1 MARRVKRVVE
11 KKEALLKR
19 DGEEWLGGEAHVG
32 PADPRSSA
40 ARLLNNLRA
49 DRALLM
55 GFGFASGLVIGIG
68 LAVLLTRRQQ
78 A

>member
-1 MARRVKRVVE
+1 MARRVKRGLE
-11 KKEALLKR
+11 KKGARLKPYS
-19 DGEEWLGGEAHVG
+19 EESLGGEAHVG
-32 PADPRSSA
+32 HADPRSSV

-55 GFGFASGLVIGIG
+55 GFGFASGLIIGIG
-68 LAVLLTRRQQ
+68 LTLLLSRRRP

>member
-1 MARRVKRVVE
+1 MARRVGKR
-11 KKEALLKR
+11 KAFLAPYGK
-19 DGEEWLGGEAHVG
+19 EWLGGEAHVG
-32 PADPRSSA
+32 HADPRSSA

-55 GFGFASGLVIGIG
+55 GFGFASGIIIGIG
-68 LAVLLTRRQQ
+68 LAILLTRRRP